1 MARRAEPDAAR
12 GISVALLRPLAEL
25 LGRLEVDAAAFLASL
40 GVDDG
45 MAPNTYV
52 DAAAVDSALD
62 AIAARRA
69 DPAFALTL
77 ARGAMAR
84 PLGLFGHMVWLSG
97 TVRDALTRAAKFYS
111 MVTKRTVLALVE
123 DGELATVRMTSV
135 ARTLRRG
142 RILTEFP
149 FASLALRGR
158 EATGGKFKPKA
169 VRFSHGGEATPA
181 YAEVFGVTVEFGA
194 RTDELELP
202 TAQLDLHLASSDPIT
217 AETLEARIAQLT
229 AGGTGR
235 SPFVERVR
243 RTLAARLDAEL
254 TPTAIAKALGISA
267 RTLRRHL
274 EQEGLTLR
282 AALDDVRRERADEL
296 LASGTPIKEVAFAL
310 GFSEPSAFSRAYKR
324 WTGVAPKISAR

>member
-1 MARRAEPDAAR
+1 MTASATH

-25 LGRLEVDAAAFLASL
+25 LGRLDVDSSAFLAGL
-40 GVDDG
+40 DVDEA

-52 DAAAVDSALD
+52 DATAVDAALD
-62 AIAARRA
+62 DIAARRA

-77 ARGAMAR
+77 ARAAMAR

-111 MVTKRTVLALVE
+111 IVTKRTTLALVE
-123 DGELATVRMTSV
+123 DGPVATVRVTSV
-135 ARTLRRG
+135 YRTLRRG

-158 EATGGKFKPKA
+158 EATEGKFMPRA
-169 VRFSHGGEATPA
+169 VRFAHAGEATLA
-181 YAEVFGVTVEFGA
+181 YADVFQCPVTFGA
-194 RTDELELP
+194 RADELEV
-202 TAQLDLHLASSDPIT
+202 ASDQLALRLASSDPII
-217 AETLEARIAQLT
+217 AEALEAKIAQLT
-229 AGGTGR
+229 AGGAGHST
-235 SPFVERVR
+235 FVDKVR
-243 RTLAARLDAEL
+243 RALAARLDAEL
-254 TPTAIAKALGISA
+254 SPAAIAKALGISA

-282 AALDDVRRERADEL
+282 TALDDVRRERADEL
-296 LASGTPIKEVAFAL
+296 LAKGTAIKDIAFQL

-324 WTGVAPKISAR
+324 WTGVAPKTAAR